1 MSATRTAVGY
11 GVRGALTGLGLIAG
25 VGGVAFATL
34 LRQAKAAA
42 VTIENDAITGA
53 MADGW
58 ISAADRSG
66 LTTASHLPVPQA
78 DGWYLPDGTF
88 SAGPVTGRGAAGAM
102 TLAMLG
108 DSTSV
113 GYGCRLP
120 DQVPGALLAR
130 GVAADLGRPVRLVTH
145 GLVGCGAD
153 DLARQLGLTLPEAP
167 DVVVINIGA
176 NDIRDKV
183 PPWQSAARL
192 GAAVAALRAQQIPV
206 VVGTCPDFGVIAPI
220 PQPLRSVLGT
230 WSRSLAALQD
240 KEVVAAG
247 GHTVSISKLVSPAFN
262 GHPELFSPDRF
273 HPSAPGYAKAVDALL
288 PAVLAALAEPA
299 AAVA

>member
-1 MSATRTAVGY
+1 MNATRTALGY
-11 GVRGALTGLGLIAG
+11 GIRGALTGLGLVAG
-25 VGGVAFATL
+25 LGGVAFAGL
-34 LRQAKAAA
+34 LRQAKAAS
-42 VTIENDAITGA
+42 VRIEADAIAGA
-53 MADGW
+53 VADGW

-66 LTTASHLPVPQA
+66 LTSAGDLPVPAA
-78 DGWYLPDGTF
+78 DGWYLSDGAFTTDRA
-88 SAGPVTGRGAAGAM
+88 SGAM

-120 DQVPGALLAR
+120 DQVPGTLLAR
-130 GVAADLGRPVRLVTH
+130 GVAAATGRPVRLVTH
-145 GLVGCGAD
+145 GLVGCGAA
-153 DLARQLGLTLPEAP
+153 DLPRQLALALPEAP

-192 GAAVAALRAQQIPV
+192 GEAVAALRAQRIPV

-230 WSRSLAALQD
+230 WSRSLAALQNKD
-240 KEVVAAG
+240 VTAAG
-247 GHTVSISKLVSPAFN
+247 GRAVSISKLVSPAFN

-273 HPSAPGYAKAVDALL
+273 HPSAPGYVKAADALL
-288 PAVLAALAEPA
+288 PVVLTALTEDAQQPA
-299 AAVA
+299 NVA

>member
-1 MSATRTAVGY
+1 MNATRTALGY
-11 GVRGALTGLGLIAG
+11 GIRGALTGLGLVAG
-25 VGGVAFATL
+25 LGGVAFAGL
-34 LRQAKAAA
+34 LRQAKAAS
-42 VTIENDAITGA
+42 VKIEADAIAGA
-53 MADGW
+53 VADGW

-66 LTTASHLPVPQA
+66 LTSAGDLPVPVA
-78 DGWYLPDGTF
+78 DGWYLPDGAFTTDRV
-88 SAGPVTGRGAAGAM
+88 GGAM

-130 GVAADLGRPVRLVTH
+130 GVAAAAGRPVRLVTH
-145 GLVGCGAD
+145 GLVGCGAA
-153 DLARQLGLTLPEAP
+153 DLPRQLALALPEAP

-176 NDIRDKV
+176 NDIRNKV

-192 GAAVAALRAQQIPV
+192 GEAVAALRAQRIPV

-230 WSRSLAALQD
+230 WSRSLAALQNKD
-240 KEVVAAG
+240 VAAAG
-247 GHTVSISKLVSPAFN
+247 GRTVSISKLVSPAFN

-273 HPSAPGYAKAVDALL
+273 HPSAPGYVKAADALL
-288 PAVLAALAEPA
+288 PVVLTALTEDSRQPA
-299 AAVA
+299 NVA